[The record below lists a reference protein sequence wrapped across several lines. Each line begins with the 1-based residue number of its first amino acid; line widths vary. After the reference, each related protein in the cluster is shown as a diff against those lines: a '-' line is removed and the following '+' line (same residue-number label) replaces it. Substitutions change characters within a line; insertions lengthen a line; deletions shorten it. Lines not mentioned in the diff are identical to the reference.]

1 MLFCCI
7 ELLQHVI
14 FFLSFISVLIVV
26 GISVTVAGIFAI
38 CTIIHAR
45 KKVRFLIPTSYR
57 GAAEGQSQ
65 SHKLLEGEGTDTE
78 DEL

>member
-1 MLFCCI
+1 M
-7 ELLQHVI
+7 
-14 FFLSFISVLIVV
+14 